1 MRYQRVRTSL
11 FEPVQSGWVNI
22 RDIASPLFLCK
33 NMDGMCLCERP
44 GWPGFR
50 DLGFWDGD
58 VGDLDEKT
66 PACCLGGN
74 FLTDFLSSQNIAP
87 KMAWFWSFMFFH
99 ISTMR
104 ISFICESARVHDAIR
119 VTHHLSLCSTILVLL
134 FEFVPVGR
142 AEILYMNTPQYS
154 SR

>member
-1 MRYQRVRTSL
+1 MRDRAG
-11 FEPVQSGWVNI
+11 PVSEISVFGTEMSVTWMKKLQHVVWVEI
-22 RDIASPLFLCK
+22 
-33 NMDGMCLCERP
+33 
-44 GWPGFR
+44 
-50 DLGFWDGD
+50 
-58 VGDLDEKT
+58 
-66 PACCLGGN
+66 
-74 FLTDFLSSQNIAP
+74 FLTDFLSSQNVAP

-99 ISTMR
+99 ISSMR